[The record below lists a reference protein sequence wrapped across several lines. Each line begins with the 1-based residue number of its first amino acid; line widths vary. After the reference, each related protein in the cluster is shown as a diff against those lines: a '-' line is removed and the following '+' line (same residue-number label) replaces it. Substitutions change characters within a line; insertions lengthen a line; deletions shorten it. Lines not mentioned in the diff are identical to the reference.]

1 MIKDIK
7 KDPMIGSFLD
17 SLYIEKGLSKN
28 TVSSYKNDI
37 ESFLSWLHK
46 KEIHY
51 QNVTGANINDFISI
65 LFNDGFKSSS
75 INRKISSIRHFYLFL
90 LKKKIIKFSP
100 VDEITT
106 PKQEKYLPISMS
118 EDEVERL
125 LSSPNSNRI
134 IERRDK
140 AMIEILYATG
150 MRISELV
157 NLKLTDID
165 FNRSVLKVF
174 GKGSKERLV
183 PYGEKAAEALDIYLR
198 DRKRSDSKNVFLSN
212 RGSQITRG
220 AFWQRIKIYI
230 KRENLKSSISPH
242 TLRHAFATHLLNR
255 GADLRSVQILLGHSD
270 LSTTQIY
277 THIAKQRLGEILKNI
292 IQEVKVNKLGF
303 SFLLIIISF
312 FTLSSEDKIQ
322 ESIQKVLPA
331 GAKIELIKES
341 DIKGLYAVYYGELEP
356 IYVSKDGKFFIY
368 GDLFQIT
375 NNGISNISNI
385 NLAKKRKAI
394 IEEISTQDFISFEAE
409 NEKYQVTVFTDVDC
423 GYCRKLHDNI
433 KEYNKLGITINY
445 AAFPRS
451 GIGTSSF
458 TKMVGAWCSR
468 NPKES
473 ITKLKNN
480 ENIDMSFCD
489 NQPVAKQFAIGQK
502 LGLMAPRQSFI

>member
-1 MIKDIK
+1 MIKDYK
-7 KDPMIGSFLD
+7 KDHIIRSFLD

-37 ESFLSWLHK
+37 SSFLSWLNNK
-46 KEIHY
+46 QINY
-51 QNVTGANINDFISI
+51 QQVSGKNINEFISK
-65 LFNDGFKSSS
+65 LFNSGLKSSS
-75 INRKISSIRHFYLFL
+75 INRKISSIKHFYLFL
-90 LKKKIIKFSP
+90 SKKKIIKYSP
-100 VDEITT
+100 ADEIET

-125 LSSPNSNRI
+125 LSSPNSNLT

-157 NLKLTDID
+157 NLKLTDVD

-277 THIAKQRLGEILKNI
+277 THIAKQRLGEILK
-292 IQEVKVNKLGF
+292 K
-303 SFLLIIISF
+303 
-312 FTLSSEDKIQ
+312 
-322 ESIQKVLPA
+322 
-331 GAKIELIKES
+331 
-341 DIKGLYAVYYGELEP
+341 
-356 IYVSKDGKFFIY
+356 
-368 GDLFQIT
+368 
-375 NNGISNISNI
+375 
-385 NLAKKRKAI
+385 
-394 IEEISTQDFISFEAE
+394 
-409 NEKYQVTVFTDVDC
+409 
-423 GYCRKLHDNI
+423 HH
-433 KEYNKLGITINY
+433 
-445 AAFPRS
+445 PR
-451 GIGTSSF
+451 G
-458 TKMVGAWCSR
+458 
-468 NPKES
+468 
-473 ITKLKNN
+473 
-480 ENIDMSFCD
+480 
-489 NQPVAKQFAIGQK
+489 
-502 LGLMAPRQSFI
+502 

>member
-1 MIKDIK
+1 MIKDYK
-7 KDPMIGSFLD
+7 KDHIIRSFLD

-37 ESFLSWLHK
+37 SSFLSWLNK
-46 KEIHY
+46 KQINY
-51 QNVTGANINDFISI
+51 QQVSGKNINEFISN
-65 LFNDGFKSSS
+65 LFNSGLKSSS
-75 INRKISSIRHFYLFL
+75 INRKISSIKHFYLFL
-90 LKKKIIKFSP
+90 SKKKIIKYSP
-100 VDEITT
+100 ADEIET

-277 THIAKQRLGEILKNI
+277 THIAKQRLGEILK
-292 IQEVKVNKLGF
+292 K
-303 SFLLIIISF
+303 
-312 FTLSSEDKIQ
+312 
-322 ESIQKVLPA
+322 
-331 GAKIELIKES
+331 
-341 DIKGLYAVYYGELEP
+341 
-356 IYVSKDGKFFIY
+356 
-368 GDLFQIT
+368 
-375 NNGISNISNI
+375 
-385 NLAKKRKAI
+385 
-394 IEEISTQDFISFEAE
+394 
-409 NEKYQVTVFTDVDC
+409 
-423 GYCRKLHDNI
+423 HH
-433 KEYNKLGITINY
+433 
-445 AAFPRS
+445 PR
-451 GIGTSSF
+451 G
-458 TKMVGAWCSR
+458 
-468 NPKES
+468 
-473 ITKLKNN
+473 
-480 ENIDMSFCD
+480 
-489 NQPVAKQFAIGQK
+489 
-502 LGLMAPRQSFI
+502 